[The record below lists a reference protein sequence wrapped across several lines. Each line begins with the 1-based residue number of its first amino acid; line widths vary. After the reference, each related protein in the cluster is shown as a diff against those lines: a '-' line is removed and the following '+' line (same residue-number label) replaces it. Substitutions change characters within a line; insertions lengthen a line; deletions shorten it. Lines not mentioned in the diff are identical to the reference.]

1 MSATRNGGTPTH
13 GRRRISFSLLAG
25 RNRPSRGGAQQGDST
40 VDRAVA
46 VSPWMILNETNR
58 YVQIRACDG
67 GELWLTPLGTRQ
79 FTDDVVER
87 FRLDCWTETLTA
99 ETSANKRTKQAD
111 GDRKRAHRLY
121 RVLRGSGGQQLYL
134 AGSILLGAVLPAALI
149 YFAADGGRLLHLLT
163 STSARQA
170 AAQSA
175 PITEH
180 DVMVTLLGRGL
191 QIAFVMV
198 AALLPALLYLL
209 FDHEHLD
216 TLRQRFTR
224 QIMRF
229 DPALRTRKDVVAK
242 YGNLMN
248 EAYGRDST
256 GKILPGRRSPLLLAT
271 FTVTLGWS
279 FTLLHGDVFIVRE
292 RGIAA
297 LFEPRQTAVS
307 FGFIGAYFYGL
318 NAILRGY
325 VRRDLRPKTYTAL
338 TARIFIVV
346 ILVWVLELVLNTQ
359 QNNALY
365 VVAFLSGIVP
375 ETALVLIKES
385 VRATAGKKPSGYRRR
400 PGSTDQPRR
409 DRPLRSGSPV
419 R

>member
-1 MSATRNGGTPTH
+1 
-13 GRRRISFSLLAG
+13 
-25 RNRPSRGGAQQGDST
+25 
-40 VDRAVA
+40 
-46 VSPWMILNETNR
+46 MILIETNR
-58 YVQIRACDG
+58 CVQIRACDG

-79 FTDDVVER
+79 FTDDVVQR
-87 FRLDCWTETLTA
+87 FRLECWTETLTA

-111 GDRKRAHRLY
+111 GDRKRAHRLH

-279 FTLLHGDVFIVRE
+279 FTLLHGTCSSSASEGSRLYSNRARLRSHSGSSGRTSTVSMDP
-292 RGIAA
+292 
-297 LFEPRQTAVS
+297 PR
-307 FGFIGAYFYGL
+307 I
-318 NAILRGY
+318 R
-325 VRRDLRPKTYTAL
+325 
-338 TARIFIVV
+338 
-346 ILVWVLELVLNTQ
+346 TQ
-359 QNNALY
+359 
-365 VVAFLSGIVP
+365 
-375 ETALVLIKES
+375 
-385 VRATAGKKPSGYRRR
+385 
-400 PGSTDQPRR
+400 GSTTEDVHGAHGPDIHRGH
-409 DRPLRSGSPV
+409 PCVGA
-419 R
+419 